1 MPSLDTIMPRLAAI
15 NQQHLLH
22 FSNSLAPAQQAAL
35 LNQLAT
41 LDLDTLPSLI
51 AQYVLAKPQLK
62 LPTTLAPA
70 RVYPNDPADTA
81 NSGERRWDQSAARA
95 RGEALIRAGKV
106 GAFVVAGG
114 QGSRLGFEGPKG
126 CYPAGSVTNKPL
138 FQIFAEQILA
148 TQRRYSTIVPWYVMT
163 SPLNHEQ
170 TVSFFRQHNNWGLS
184 PEHVRFF
191 QQGVAPSIDMKT
203 GKVLLTSKHEV
214 ATNPDGHGG
223 AVRALHVSGSLTDMQ
238 RRGVEHLCYFQV
250 DNPLVRVID
259 PIFLGLHVGAPD
271 HSIATSGE
279 MSSKMVAKAGS
290 DEKVGVFVLAD
301 GRTQVLEYSDM
312 PAELQSARNPRG
324 DLLYNAGSIAIHTIS
339 VEFLSRLATDA
350 RFALPWHRA
359 EKKIPCVDIATG
371 ETITPQAN
379 NGVKLEKFIFDALAL
394 CKQSLVY
401 ETLREEEFGPI
412 KNATGVDSV
421 VTSKALQSFRAAKWL
436 DGAGVAIPKKPD
448 GTPDCTLELSSL
460 TALSADELRGGAGGG
475 GGGVKLPKAIE
486 RGAIIAL

>member
-1 MPSLDTIMPRLAAI
+1 MPSLDQTLSQIKPRLAAI

-22 FSNSLAPAQQAAL
+22 FCASLAPAQQAVL
-35 LNQLAT
+35 LDQIAS
-41 LDLDTLPSLI
+41 LDLESLPKLI
-51 AQYVLAKPQLK
+51 SEYVLTKPQLK
-62 LPTTLAPA
+62 LPAKLAPA
-70 RVYPNDPADTA
+70 RVYPNDPTDKARG
-81 NSGERRWDQSAARA
+81 GEHAWDQAAARV

-106 GAFVVAGG
+106 AAFVVAGG

-163 SPLNHEQ
+163 SPLNHDQ
-170 TVSFFRQHNNWGLS
+170 TTSFFRQHNYWGLS

-203 GKVLLTSKHEV
+203 GKVLLAAKHEV

-223 AVRALHVSGSLTDMQ
+223 CVRALHVSGSLADMQ
-238 RRGVEHLCYFQV
+238 KRGVEHLCYFQV

-259 PIFLGLHVGAPD
+259 PIFLGLHVGD
-271 HSIATSGE
+271 GKGGIATSGE
-279 MSSKMVAKAGS
+279 MSSKMVAKAGPE
-290 DEKVGVFVLAD
+290 EKVGVFVLAD
-301 GRTQVLEYSDM
+301 GKTEVLEYSDM
-312 PAELQSARNPRG
+312 PADLQNARDSRG
-324 DLLYNAGSIAIHTIS
+324 NLLYNAGSIAIHAIS

-350 RFALPWHRA
+350 RFTLPWHRA
-359 EKKIPCVDIATG
+359 EKKIPHVNLETG
-371 ETITPQAN
+371 ETVSPAAN

-421 VTSKALQSFRAAKWL
+421 VTSKALQTSRAAKWL
-436 DGAGVAIPKKPD
+436 EIAGVSVPRKTD
-448 GTPDCTLELSSL
+448 GSPDCTLELSAL
-460 TALSADELRGGAGGG
+460 TALAPEELRGA
-475 GGGVKLPKAIE
+475 KLPKAIE
-486 RGAIIAL
+486 RGTTIAL